1 MQPAA
6 IVTGG
11 TRGLGRAVVDRLVEE
26 GYFVHFTY
34 LSSRDA
40 AENIV
45 EEYGGDKVSASRCDG
60 GDPEAVRDL
69 VDEAFGEED
78 RQLSLL
84 VNNAGI
90 TRDRLVMMMKDED
103 WEAVLRTN
111 LTSVF
116 HFCRAAARHFVRQRA
131 GCIVNMSSVSGIYGN
146 AGQANYAASKAGII
160 GLTKSL
166 ARELAIRGIRVNA
179 VAPGLIETDMT
190 VAQAGEQRTEIE
202 KRILLG
208 RFGRAE
214 EVASVIAFLA
224 SDAASY
230 ITGQVIQV
238 DGGLNL

>member
-1 MQPAA
+1 MQRAA

-11 TRGLGRAVVDRLVEE
+11 TRGLGRAVVDRLVED

-34 LSSRDA
+34 LSSRA
-40 AENIV
+40 AADEIV
-45 EEYGGDKVSASRCDG
+45 ELQGADRVAASCCDG
-60 GDPEAVRDL
+60 GDPEAVKEL
-69 VDEAFGEED
+69 VATICED
-78 RQLSLL
+78 QERPLSLL

-90 TRDRLVMMMKDED
+90 TRDKLVMVMKDED
-103 WEAVLRTN
+103 WHDVMRSN

-116 HFCRAAARHFVRQRA
+116 HFCRAVTRPFLRQRA

-146 AGQANYAASKAGII
+146 AGQVNYSASKAGII

-166 ARELAIRGIRVNA
+166 ARELASRGIRVNA
-179 VAPGLIETDMT
+179 VAPGMIETDMT
-190 VAQAGEQRTEIE
+190 AAQAGDRRADLE
-202 KRILLG
+202 KSILLG

-214 EVASVIAFLA
+214 EIASAVAFLA

-230 ITGQVIQV
+230 ITGQVLQV

>member
-1 MQPAA
+1 MRRAA

-26 GYFVHFTY
+26 GLFVHFTY
-34 LSSRDA
+34 LTSSDL
-40 AENIV
+40 AEKLV
-45 EEYGGDKVSASRCDG
+45 EEHGGENVAGWRCDG
-60 GDPEAVRDL
+60 GDPAAVRDL
-69 VDEAFGEED
+69 VDEAFDDED

-90 TRDRLVMMMKDED
+90 TRDGLVMVMKDED

-111 LTSVF
+111 LTSAF

-131 GCIVNMSSVSGIYGN
+131 GCIVSMSSVSGIFGN

-166 ARELAIRGIRVNA
+166 ARELANRGIRVNA

-190 VAQAGEQRTEIE
+190 ASQTAEMRAQIE

-214 EVASVIAFLA
+214 EIASVVAFLA
-224 SDAASY
+224 SDEASY